1 MKKYILFI
9 ISLALATGMLFATT
23 KSGTSAAQ
31 FLKIGPQA
39 RTMGMG
45 EATVA
50 SPEGLSALQ
59 WNPAGLARYETQSA
73 SFSQSNWLVGTQFF
87 NAAGSMNLGRMGT
100 VAAQLTL
107 LDFGEMAV
115 RTEQEPEG
123 TGEYFVAQNM
133 NLGIAYANNLTD
145 RFSIG
150 GQVKYIR
157 ESIWHM
163 AASTMA
169 VDVGALFI
177 TPFKDIRL
185 GMAIT
190 NFGGKMQLAG
200 RDVRFFT
207 DPAEDMYGNNDQI
220 PANYELDKWAIP
232 LTFRVGLAGEFIDKG
247 YIRWTWA
254 VDALHPSDNTEY
266 INLGTELELWK
277 MLYLRTGFRTLFMD
291 ERSGGFTAG
300 IGMKYQFTP
309 NSGIQFDYAF
319 MDYGELGFV
328 NMFTIGILY

>member
-9 ISLALATGMLFATT
+9 ISLVMTTGLLFATT

-31 FLKIGPQA
+31 FLKIGSQA

-100 VAAQLTL
+100 VAAQLTI

-163 AASTMA
+163 TASTVA
-169 VDVGALFI
+169 VDVGTLFI

-185 GMAIT
+185 GMSIT
-190 NFGGKMQLAG
+190 NFGGKMQLSG
-200 RDVRFFT
+200 RDVRFFN

-247 YIRWTWA
+247 YIKWSWA
-254 VDALHPSDNTEY
+254 LDALHPSDNTEY

-319 MDYGELGFV
+319 MDYGDLGFV